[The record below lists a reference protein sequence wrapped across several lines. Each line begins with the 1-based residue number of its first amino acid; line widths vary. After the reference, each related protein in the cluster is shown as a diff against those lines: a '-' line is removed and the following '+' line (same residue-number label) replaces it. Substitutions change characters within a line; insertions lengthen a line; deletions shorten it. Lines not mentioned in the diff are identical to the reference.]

1 MILTDFEEIVPLLKC
16 NIDLNC
22 FMVSDPQLQE
32 SLRSKFFATALCWGT
47 PFDPLENIFQGDKK
61 IKSSSSSSNSNSS
74 NLDCTD
80 GGRLLGHH
88 NNTAIHLNFDCDL
101 VIASDVVYDP
111 AGYEPLV
118 QTLCGLLKGHYR
130 ELQQHDTSAVSV
142 LELGCIDIKDVPVT
156 TVMREEV
163 DSSGKNGLTPYVHT
177 GPICILAHRHRH
189 PENQR

>member
-47 PFDPLENIFQGDKK
+47 PFDSLENIVQGDKK

-74 NLDCTD
+74 NLYCTD

-163 DSSGKNGLTPYVHT
+163 DSSGKNGLTAYVHT